1 MIDGVYMEAYGATRM
16 SVISYRSVVLLAAL
30 AACPCSSF
38 SEDLDAALEAQKKK
52 AQRHVYSDRA
62 LLTDQK
68 LIVPRTPTEEEKE
81 LDKKLREMDA
91 ERERTPSGLP
101 LVSRPAAPA
110 TRSAEDKNWL
120 IPAVLDNTASMTQ
133 TDEDENAWLLREL
146 ERQRDQ
152 KADEAVKKDTEK
164 ANKLLREKINQ
175 QNNSPELE
183 RLKQY
188 QLAPPK
194 LFGSREK
201 EGENP
206 ATPSYMV
213 PGSGT
218 PDPLAA
224 LHLTPKKEKS
234 FAPAVFSPEAA
245 RISSALDKDPLKSA
259 RSSAINPSLGMP
271 SRPSSAGSVF
281 SPRRDAPKT
290 APLTPLEMIK
300 KSSPINRP
308 DPFAED
314 YMRPFKS
321 SIWE

>member
-1 MIDGVYMEAYGATRM
+1 MEAYVATRM
-16 SVISYRSVVLLAAL
+16 SVISYRSIVLLTAL
-30 AACPCSSF
+30 AACACSSF

-52 AQRHVYSDRA
+52 AQRHVYSDNA

-68 LIVPRTPTEEEKE
+68 LVVPRTPTEEEKE

-101 LVSRPAAPA
+101 LLSRPAMAAP
-110 TRSAEDKNWL
+110 RVAEDKNWL
-120 IPAVLDNTASMTQ
+120 IPAVLDNEASMTK
-133 TDEDENAWLLREL
+133 TNEDENAWLLREL
-146 ERQRDQ
+146 ERQKDRQ
-152 KADEAVKKDTEK
+152 VDEALKKDAEK
-164 ANKLLREKINQ
+164 ANKLLREKVTQ
-175 QNNSPELE
+175 QSNSPEQE

-194 LFGSREK
+194 LFGSKEK
-201 EGENP
+201 DNADSE
-206 ATPSYMV
+206 ASSYMV
-213 PGSGT
+213 PSRGNT
-218 PDPLAA
+218 DPLAA
-224 LHLTPKKEKS
+224 VRLAPKKEKPP
-234 FAPAVFSPEAA
+234 APAIFSPEAA
-245 RISSALDKDPLKSA
+245 RMSSALDKDPLKST
-259 RSSAINPSLGMP
+259 RSSSINPILGVP

-290 APLTPLEMIK
+290 VPLTPLEMIK